1 RFGAEGY
8 GLSLY
13 CFDPDGN
20 QVELKGS
27 STDQP

>member
-1 RFGAEGY
+1 

-20 QVELKGS
+20 QVELKG
-27 STDQP
+27 PVPEGA